1 MSNILEELYYNNI
14 EVQLEKSHITPKLR
28 AKLSKLCEKED
39 LLKEELSE
47 KTLKMFNE
55 YIDQS
60 NEYLSLCC
68 CDNFMCGF
76 KYGARFIHDA
86 FVDGIN

>member
-1 MSNILEELYYNNI
+1 MSNILEELFYNNI
-14 EVQLEKSHITPKLR
+14 EVQMQKSHITPQLR
-28 AKLSKLCEKED
+28 AKLGKLCEKED
-39 LLKEELSE
+39 LIKEELSD
-47 KTLKMFNE
+47 KVLKLFNE
-55 YIDQS
+55 YIDQY
-60 NEYLSLCC
+60 NEYLSLSC

>member
-1 MSNILEELYYNNI
+1 MSNILEELFYNNI
-14 EVQLEKSHITPKLR
+14 EVQMQKSHITPKLR
-28 AKLSKLCEKED
+28 AKLGKLCEKED
-39 LLKEELSE
+39 LIKEELSD
-47 KTLKMFNE
+47 KVLKLFNE
-55 YIDQS
+55 YIDQY

>member
-1 MSNILEELYYNNI
+1 MSNILEELFYNNI
-14 EVQLEKSHITPKLR
+14 EVQMQKSHITPKLR

-39 LLKEELSE
+39 LIKEELLD
-47 KTLKMFNE
+47 KVLKLFNE
-55 YIDQS
+55 YIDQY

-76 KYGARFIHDA
+76 KYGARFIHDT
-86 FVDGIN
+86 FLD

>member
-14 EVQLEKSHITPKLR
+14 EVQLETSHITPKLR

-39 LLKEELSE
+39 LIKEELSD
-47 KTLKMFNE
+47 KVLKLFNE
-55 YIDQS
+55 YIDQY
-60 NEYLSLCC
+60 NEYLSLSC

-76 KYGARFIHDA
+76 KYGARFIHDT
-86 FVDGIN
+86 FVDDTN

>member
-14 EVQLEKSHITPKLR
+14 EVQLEKSHITPELR
-28 AKLSKLCEKED
+28 AKFSKLCEKED
-39 LLKEELSE
+39 LIKEELSD
-47 KTLKMFNE
+47 KVLKLFNE
-55 YIDQS
+55 YIDQY
-60 NEYLSLCC
+60 NEYLSLSC

-86 FVDGIN
+86 LVDGAN